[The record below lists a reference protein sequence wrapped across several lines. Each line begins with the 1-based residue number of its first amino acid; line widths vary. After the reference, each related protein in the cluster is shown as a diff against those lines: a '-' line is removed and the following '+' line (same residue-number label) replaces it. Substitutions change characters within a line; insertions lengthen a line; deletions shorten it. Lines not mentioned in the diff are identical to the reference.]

1 MCQGRQEDRMINNDF
16 NRFGDDIRRT
26 IQDAIERGDF
36 SRLNQTIS
44 NTVNQATD
52 WVNRNVGN
60 IGAQNAKYRAYNS
73 PDYNPVND
81 MKKKKAK
88 KQNPALY
95 ASKPASVAISIVL
108 IVLGAIFG
116 FGLSFI
122 TIAAFIGAMIA
133 GDHIQG
139 VVFLAIM
146 LFPIFLS
153 IKAFSEGIQ
162 TIGRL
167 KRYNIYKDTLGTA
180 EFCKIVE
187 LADAVHKTTKFV
199 IKDLTFMIKKEWFRE
214 GHMDKQKTCLI
225 VSNSMYQKYELL
237 ESRHEAEQKKK
248 LEQAQQRQGLSEEVQ
263 KVIAQGEAYV
273 KKIRACNDAIPGEE
287 ISAKISHMEMVVDKI
302 FDRVEKDPSL
312 VDDLGK
318 LMDYYLPM
326 TIKLL
331 EAYEQMDKQPVKGE
345 NIESSKREIE
355 ATLDTLNTA
364 FEKILDSLF
373 QAAAWDVS
381 SDISVL
387 NTMLA
392 KEGLKGDG
400 LKK

>member
-1 MCQGRQEDRMINNDF
+1 MINNDF
-16 NRFGDDIRRT
+16 NRFGDDIRRA
-26 IQDAIERGDF
+26 IQDAIEHGDF

-44 NTVNQATD
+44 NTVDQATD
-52 WVNRNVGN
+52 WVNRNVSNMANQGKR
-60 IGAQNAKYRAYNS
+60 QREVYRAANYDLKSN
-73 PDYNPVND
+73 
-81 MKKKKAK
+81 

-95 ASKPASVAISIVL
+95 ATKPASMAAAIVL
-108 IVLGAIFG
+108 IALGAS
-116 FGLSFI
+116 FGLGSLISMIFVL
-122 TIAAFIGAMIA
+122 IGSMLSGDGIA
-133 GDHIQG
+133 GFIF
-139 VVFLAIM
+139 FLVMCVPTGFCSFM
-146 LFPIFLS
+146 LHRG
-153 IKAFSEGIQ
+153 IK
-162 TIGRL
+162 TLGRL
-167 KRYNIYKDTLGTA
+167 KRYRAYKNVLGTA

-199 IKDLTFMIKKEWFRE
+199 VKDIAFMIEKEWFRE
-214 GHMDKQKTCLI
+214 GHMDRQKTCLI
-225 VSNSMYQKYELL
+225 VSNNMYERYQLL
-237 ESRHEAEQKKK
+237 ETRHTAEQNKKV
-248 LEQAQQRQGLSEEVQ
+248 EQEQQRQGLSEEVQ

-355 ATLDTLNTA
+355 GTLDTLNTA

>member
-60 IGAQNAKYRAYNS
+60 IGAQNAKYRTYNS

-88 KQNPALY
+88 KQNPVLY

-187 LADAVHKTTKFV
+187 LADAAHKTTKFV

-225 VSNSMYQKYELL
+225 VSNNMYQKYELL

-248 LEQAQQRQGLSEEVQ
+248 LEQDQQRQGLSEEVQ
-263 KVIAQGEAYV
+263 KVIAQGETYV

>member
-1 MCQGRQEDRMINNDF
+1 MINNDF
-16 NRFGDDIRRT
+16 NHFGDDIRRT

-36 SRLNQTIS
+36 SRLNQTIT
-44 NTVNQATD
+44 NTMNQASD
-52 WVNRNVGN
+52 WVNRN
-60 IGAQNAKYRAYNS
+60 IANAKYRTYDAA
-73 PDYNPVND
+73 DYNPVND

-88 KQNPALY
+88 KQNVALY
-95 ASKPASVAISIVL
+95 ASKPASVPISIVL
-108 IVLGAIFG
+108 IALGSVFGLGA
-116 FGLSFI
+116 LSLVLVALI
-122 TIAAFIGAMIA
+122 LGMAAGDTIQAVAMIA
-133 GDHIQG
+133 
-139 VVFLAIM
+139 IM
-146 LFPIFLS
+146 VFPIFLCT
-153 IKAFSEGIQ
+153 KAVTEGIR
-162 TIGRL
+162 TLGRL
-167 KRYNIYKDTLGTA
+167 KRFRIYKEVLGTA

-199 IKDLTFMIKKEWFRE
+199 IKELGFMIEKEWFRE
-214 GHMDKQKTCLI
+214 GHLDKQKTCLI
-225 VSNSMYQKYELL
+225 VSNSMYQKYEVL
-237 ESRHEAEQKKK
+237 ETRHAAEQKKK
-248 LEQAQQRQGLSEEVQ
+248 LEQQQQRKGLSEEVQ

-364 FEKILDSLF
+364 FEKLLDSLF

>member
-1 MCQGRQEDRMINNDF
+1 MINNDF
-16 NRFGDDIRRT
+16 NHFGDDIRRT

-36 SRLNQTIS
+36 SRLNQTIT
-44 NTVNQATD
+44 NTVDQAAD
-52 WVNRNVGN
+52 WVNRNVNSMANQGRRYRETYQSAN
-60 IGAQNAKYRAYNS
+60 YNA
-73 PDYNPVND
+73 VNE
-81 MKKKKAK
+81 MKQKKAK

-95 ASKPASVAISIVL
+95 ASKPASIAISIVL
-108 IVLGAIFG
+108 IVLGSIFG
-116 FGLSFI
+116 FGSL
-122 TIAAFIGAMIA
+122 TVALIALFLGMAA
-133 GDHIQG
+133 GDTIKAIA
-139 VVFLAIM
+139 VIAIM
-146 LFPIFLS
+146 IFPIFLCT
-153 IKAFSEGIQ
+153 KMVTEGIK

-187 LADAVHKTTKFV
+187 LADAVHKTTKYV
-199 IKDLTFMIKKEWFRE
+199 IKDLGFMIEKEWFRE
-214 GHMDKQKTCLI
+214 GHMDKQQTCLI
-225 VSNSMYQKYELL
+225 VSNNMYQKYELL
-237 ESRHEAEQKKK
+237 ESRHAAEEKKK
-248 LEQAQQRQGLSEEVQ
+248 LEQAQQRQGLSEDVQ

-318 LMDYYLPM
+318 LMDYYLPT

-355 ATLDTLNTA
+355 ATLDTLNSA
-364 FEKILDSLF
+364 FEKLLDSLF